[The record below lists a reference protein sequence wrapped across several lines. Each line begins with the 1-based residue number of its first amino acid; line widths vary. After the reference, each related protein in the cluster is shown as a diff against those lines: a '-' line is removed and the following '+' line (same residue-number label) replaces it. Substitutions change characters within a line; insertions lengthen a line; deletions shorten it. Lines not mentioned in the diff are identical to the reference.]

1 MTPTN
6 DLRFLPRWRQ
16 LEETAFSYAE
26 RAAQAPSSTERDRLT
41 HLALSAWRAAQDA
54 RLRTKQANAQGN
66 EVKLQLRRLPS
77 SAQGNTRL
85 KCGDRRL

>member
-16 LEETAFSYAE
+16 LEETAFAYAE
-26 RAAQAPSSTERDRLT
+26 RVAQAPNSAERDHLT

-54 RLRTKQANAQGN
+54 RLRVKQANAQGN

-77 SAQGNTRL
+77 SAQGNPRP
-85 KCGDRRL
+85 KCG

>member
-16 LEETAFSYAE
+16 LEETAFAFAE
-26 RAAQAPSSTERDRLT
+26 RVAQAPSSTERDRLT

-54 RLRTKQANAQGN
+54 RLRVKKAN
-66 EVKLQLRRLPS
+66 RRAS
-77 SAQGNTRL
+77 
-85 KCGDRRL
+85 

>member
-1 MTPTN
+1 MMTAD

-26 RAAQAPSSTERDRLT
+26 MAAQAPSSTERDRLT

-54 RLRTKQANAQGN
+54 RLRVK
-66 EVKLQLRRLPS
+66 EVNRRAS
-77 SAQGNTRL
+77 
-85 KCGDRRL
+85 